1 MGEYAN
7 FYNSKAGDRLY
18 DASSF
23 EEWLKP
29 FFTTGVFNGELQ
41 VTAAGG
47 MQLSVAPG
55 NVNIK
60 GKMRH
65 FEEAT
70 SLTLEEADPS
80 YSRIDA
86 IVVRRDDPGR
96 NFVIAVVK
104 GIAAARPVAPELTRN
119 DNFYELQLA
128 EVTVG
133 IGAASVTDAE
143 IKDTRMDDAKCG
155 WVAATVTEID
165 FTQIQRQFD
174 SYIAQFKTTKE
185 GDYDAW
191 LAHLKEVQAQFE
203 AQLETFKKTNQDGF
217 TAWLAKIKEIFK
229 DVSLGALYLE
239 IEGMNRWMALT
250 IPASGWSETA
260 SDKWG
265 LQLYSNTVQVSKIY
279 WHPNGAIEVAGRR
292 EDGVGSPAAF
302 GFGQIAAAEGD
313 NEANTITFYSYG
325 RPGMDIYVS
334 AKGVE

>member
-104 GIAAARPVAPELTRN
+104 GVAAARPVAPELTRN

-133 IGAASVTDAE
+133 IGAASMTDAE

-155 WVAATVTEID
+155 WVAATVTEIEFGQIYTQFNSYMD
-165 FTQIQRQFD
+165 NYRKKVEKFQVDNLDAFT
-174 SYIAQFKTTKE
+174 K
-185 GDYDAW
+185 W
-191 LAHLKEVQAQFE
+191 LATV
-203 AQLETFKKTNQDGF
+203 
-217 TAWLAKIKEIFK
+217 KEIFK

-239 IEGMNRWMALT
+239 IEGMNRWTALT
-250 IPASGWSETA
+250 IPASGWSEAA

-302 GFGQIAAAEGD
+302 GFGQIVAAEGD
-313 NEANTITFYSYG
+313 NEANTVTFYSYG
-325 RPGMDIYVS
+325 RPGIDIYVS